1 MSMNNDKLA
10 NVDSREGYDYQWTE
24 DDIREYNDYL
34 DSLDIPEPTQEQI
47 EYTERVNRMT
57 DRLFGLE
64 SDEKQ
69 SKPERDPRSVSVKFA
84 KVDGKRVITQAT
96 PERLAAIEKY
106 RKQIANGEDIEY
118 EVNDYKQYNAERNF
132 YLAMMRYF
140 RRYE

>member
-1 MSMNNDKLA
+1 MNNDKLA